1 MEKWEALNIEAMEYH
16 SKGDL
21 EMAKEKF
28 MEAVKEAKKFGPED
42 IRLSECLDN
51 VIWIYH
57 TRGKVDEAE
66 AMIRQSLAI
75 QEKTYGP
82 DNQYISWNL
91 KLLADICQNQGKL
104 EEAKELKKRAEKIDT
119 ENAELKSIE
128 VLK

>member
-1 MEKWEALNIEAMEYH
+1 MEKWKALNVEAMEYH

-21 EMAKEKF
+21 EMTEKKF
-28 MEAVKEAKKFGPED
+28 MEAVIEAKEFGPED

-82 DNQYISWNL
+82 DNEYISWNL
-91 KLLADICQNQGKL
+91 TLLADICRNQGKL

-119 ENAELKSIE
+119 EKEK
-128 VLK
+128 